1 MQSALRVF
9 GFFSLVIAVGACGRS
24 VLPATLESGAGT
36 GVSGGPVAV
45 GVAGAPVAQPAVCG
59 NGRIE
64 TGEQCD
70 RTTLGGSTCATLGF
84 NGGLLRCDRDC
95 QYDTSGCVAK
105 TPPVAPPPTTDR
117 CAKPDSPIEIP
128 RACIDQ
134 LCSCDRPAFLRCDFA
149 CWARVACQVAT
160 CNNNPSRKECA
171 TGCTDSNADELSLGR
186 CYEDAAVCTRR

>member
-1 MQSALRVF
+1 MTSAVRVF
-9 GFFSLVIAVGACGRS
+9 GFCSLVSVVSACGRS
-24 VLPATLESGAGT
+24 GLPGELEGST
-36 GVSGGPVAV
+36 GVGGGPVAV
-45 GVAGAPVAQPAVCG
+45 AGVAGAPAAQPAVCG

-70 RTTLGGSTCATLGF
+70 RTTLGSSTCATLGF
-84 NGGLLRCDRDC
+84 NGGQLRCARAC

-105 TPPVAPPPTTDR
+105 APPVTLPPTMDR
-117 CAKPDSPIEIP
+117 CANPDSPIALT

-134 LCSCDRPAFLRCDFA
+134 LCSCDRPAFSRCDFA

-186 CYEDAAVCTRR
+186 CYEDSAVCTRR